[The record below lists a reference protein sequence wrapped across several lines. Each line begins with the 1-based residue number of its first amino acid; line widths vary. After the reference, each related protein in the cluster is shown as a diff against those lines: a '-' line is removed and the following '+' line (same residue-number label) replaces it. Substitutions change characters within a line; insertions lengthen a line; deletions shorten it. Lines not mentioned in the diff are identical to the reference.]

1 MSNMRYVRTDKNGT
15 KIYHDYTCQR
25 CGGVGGCDK
34 WAYTGWTCYECGGT
48 GEARKPEVI
57 KVYTPEYRAKLDAM
71 NAKRAEKKRAKRTE
85 EFKANLSEHIQ
96 KKGFNKSGKIYVSTG
111 NTYEIKDQLREAGA
125 KWNSY
130 PLGSWVFTE
139 KPEEFNTVELTA
151 DECLAFHYEEGWLD
165 WSTEVN
171 FRELINSKMPTE
183 ENTSQYVGNVGD
195 RLDLEVT
202 FIKRFTYEIPSFR
215 GWGTDYMAI
224 NTFKDDE
231 GNCFIWKSTRAYF
244 NVAEGSKVRLRGTVK
259 EHSEYKGTKQ
269 TMLQRC
275 KVEEL

>member
-1 MSNMRYVRTDKNGT
+1 
-15 KIYHDYTCQR
+15 
-25 CGGVGGCDK
+25 
-34 WAYTGWTCYECGGT
+34 
-48 GEARKPEVI
+48 
-57 KVYTPEYRAKLDAM
+57 
-71 NAKRAEKKRAKRTE
+71 
-85 EFKANLSEHIQ
+85 
-96 KKGFNKSGKIYVSTG
+96 
-111 NTYEIKDQLREAGA
+111 
-125 KWNSY
+125 
-130 PLGSWVFTE
+130 
-139 KPEEFNTVELTA
+139 
-151 DECLAFHYEEGWLD
+151 
-165 WSTEVN
+165 
-171 FRELINSKMPTE
+171 MPTE

-215 GWGTDYMAI
+215 GLGTDYMAI